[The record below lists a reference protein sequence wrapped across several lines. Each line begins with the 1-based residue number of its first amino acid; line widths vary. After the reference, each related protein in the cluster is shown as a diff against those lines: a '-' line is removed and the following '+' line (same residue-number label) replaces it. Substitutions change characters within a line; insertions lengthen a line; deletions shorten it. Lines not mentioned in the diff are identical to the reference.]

1 MDWQRT
7 NKIDPS
13 LVPFLEAPDGTDA
26 ERQLGQLI
34 AESTPAIKGIVRGKL
49 RVTLDPND
57 GSFEN
62 QDALEVISDVQALL
76 FAELRQLKNGSDRKA
91 IRDFQGYLAVVTY
104 HACYQHLRRKYPERW
119 RLKNRLRYLL
129 THRPTLTIWKNDEG
143 QLLCGLALPDQ
154 ARRLGPSTPSQKLP
168 EGLPE
173 SLLAKL
179 SIKDPQPGP
188 LTELVTCILE
198 RADGPVALDDL
209 VSTVADVCDIEGHA
223 ARAEKIEDV
232 MEGRSL
238 QLTDPQVDLATAL
251 EQRIHLER
259 LWLEIRQ
266 LPLRH
271 RAAILLNLRDA
282 QGRGVITLLPVTR
295 VATIRQIAEA
305 LEFSLEDFASVW
317 KELPWDDTT
326 IAQHLGLTRQ
336 QVINL
341 RHSARVRL
349 ARRVEG
355 Y

>member
-7 NKIDPS
+7 NNLDPA
-13 LVPFLEAPDGTDA
+13 LLPFLTAADEAVA
-26 ERQLGQLI
+26 ERQLCQI
-34 AESTPAIKGIVRGKL
+34 ISEFSPTIKAIVRSKL
-49 RVTLDPND
+49 RVSLDPKEGTN
-57 GSFEN
+57 EN
-62 QDALEVISDVQALL
+62 QDALEVVSEVDTLL
-76 FAELRQLKNGSDRKA
+76 VEELRRLKSGTGIKPIA
-91 IRDFQGYLAVVTY
+91 DFHGYVAVVTY

-129 THRPTLTIWKNDEG
+129 THRPTLTLWKNDEG
-143 QLLCGLALPDQ
+143 QLLCDFAARDQ
-154 ARRLGPSTPSQKLP
+154 ARMLSPSTPSQQLP

-179 SIKDPQPGP
+179 STKDPQPGP
-188 LTELVTCILE
+188 LTELLVRILE

-209 VSTVADVCDIEGHA
+209 VNIVTDVCDIESHA

-232 MEGRSL
+232 LERQSVRL
-238 QLTDPQVDLATAL
+238 ADPQVDLATAL
-251 EQRIHLER
+251 EQRIHLEQ

-282 QGRGVITLLPVTR
+282 QGRGVITLFPLTR

-341 RHSARVRL
+341 RHSARARL
-349 ARRVEG
+349 ARRVKG

>member
-7 NKIDPS
+7 NNIDRS
-13 LVPFLEAPDGTDA
+13 LIPFLEAANETVA

-34 AESTPAIKGIVRGKL
+34 AESTPTIEGIVRSKL
-49 RVTLDPND
+49 RVSLDPRD

-62 QDALEVISDVQALL
+62 QDAREVISDIQTLL
-76 FAELRQLKNGSDRKA
+76 FVGLLRLKNGSDRKT
-91 IRDFQGYLAVVTY
+91 ISDFRGYLAVVSY

-119 RLKNRLRYLL
+119 RLKNKLRYLL
-129 THRPTLTIWKNDEG
+129 THRPTLSLSKNVEG
-143 QLLCGLALPDQ
+143 ELLCNLAVRDQ
-154 ARRLGPSTPSQKLP
+154 AMMPGPSRPSQQLS

-173 SLLAKL
+173 SLRL
-179 SIKDPQPGP
+179 SLMTKGPKPGP
-188 LTELVTCILE
+188 LTELLVCILE

-209 VSTVADVCDIEGHA
+209 VNIVADVCRIDRQS
-223 ARAEKIEDV
+223 ARAESIDDV
-232 MEGRSL
+232 IGRRSL
-238 QLTDPQVDLATAL
+238 QGADPQVDLSTAL
-251 EQRIHLER
+251 EQRIHLKQ

-282 QGRGVITLLPVTR
+282 QGRGVISLFPLTR

-305 LEFSLEDFASVW
+305 LEFSLEDFARVW
-317 KELPWDDTT
+317 RELPWDDTT
-326 IAQHLGLTRQ
+326 IAQHLGLERQ

-341 RHSARVRL
+341 RHSARARL
-349 ARRVEG
+349 ARQLRE